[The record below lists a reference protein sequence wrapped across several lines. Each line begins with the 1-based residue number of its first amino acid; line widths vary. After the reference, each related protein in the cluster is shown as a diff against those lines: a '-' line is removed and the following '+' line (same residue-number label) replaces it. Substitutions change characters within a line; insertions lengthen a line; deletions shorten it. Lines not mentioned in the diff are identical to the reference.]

1 MATETKNAR
10 DHRTLVIKNYRN
22 FAPFCAGTKDD
33 SEDLKEFLT
42 LNRGLTREEIGGLVI
57 LISGNNCGK
66 SNLLDALDKY
76 NTQMFTDD
84 DYTDFTFTNKV
95 KPSIGM
101 NVANGAYGNFR
112 KPRKVIQYEGSP
124 MTVLLALSLEVDSYE
139 FYIQFLNNHQNDY
152 YYVKEGEKSEPNPN
166 YRRGTQVFTKVNY
179 IQKMTSVLGQYIY
192 DHYGSG
198 NLNDMYYV
206 QLLQSKKL
214 EISDDTKLQGAITN
228 NCTSMYE
235 NDTISVVS
243 QGVQIDD
250 YLFSTLERHVTSES
264 ESMYLKNKESF
275 VNTCNLL
282 SKLKVTNP
290 KSYEPDG
297 TGDGKF
303 TQKFGYE
310 LSDNVYRYER
320 KKIRQSDLVCKPSE
334 PNWFILNLLK
344 VVGYDKKALEN
355 AYAGAGNLRMKVEKE
370 MNKALGKI
378 SDELNDLLNINE
390 KKYQLSINLERENI
404 EVFLTYG
411 DDVPLNLNR
420 QSQGFTWLFE
430 FYFNLLKL
438 EEFHIGDI
446 VLLDEFGDSLSFATV
461 KELVKKLR
469 EYAKKNG
476 LTFVLAT
483 QNPMAI
489 DIQHLDEVRLLIP
502 RDDGSTHIENN
513 FDRFG
518 GEGNHDVI
526 APIIGGLT
534 VSRNYMRSDNRKTV
548 FVEGPTDYFYL
559 TAFCEALRMRG
570 KEYDIDFIPIN
581 GVGGGADRPKN
592 VVSQILSIERN
603 PTIFT
608 DSDYAGMEFKKAA
621 EAKRIKP
628 SSIAEILG
636 DGKKVI
642 EDVFSATDAEKLGIK
657 TKEGD
662 SNKKFDHAACLSYK
676 IPLLYDE
683 LDVETKSNFEKIID
697 YVMDQ

>member
-642 EDVFSATDAEKLGIK
+642 EDVFSAADAEILGIK